1 MGRVTVHIA
10 DSMLS
15 ALDAEAH
22 NRSISRSQAV
32 AEAVDFFI
40 SGNKQ
45 VVLEAHK
52 ELSEAHNKL
61 SVSEDEV
68 MRLNQELSKLNNQ
81 IAEKDKFLE
90 SNSSEVMRL
99 KEEVKRVVELQKE
112 AEHNTDNYED
122 LKNKY
127 DRLIS
132 ENSSRWEET
141 KALKNDN
148 TKLMQ
153 NLNET
158 RSTNQ
163 QLKDELIKKQTEVDQ
178 IAKLREELI
187 AATIARDKL
196 QEALKVRD
204 DDIAYFK
211 SHVAQLTQ
219 SISQLSLKRKG
230 WWQFW
235 R

>member
-10 DSMLS
+10 DPVLIS
-15 ALDAEAH
+15 LDTEAH

-32 AEAVDFFI
+32 AEAIESFI
-40 SGNKQ
+40 SESNPA
-45 VVLEAHK
+45 L
-52 ELSEAHNKL
+52 LDAHNKL
-61 SVSEDEV
+61 SASEEDV
-68 MRLNQELSKLNNQ
+68 KRLKQELSKLNNQ
-81 IAEKDKFLE
+81 LAEKDKFLE
-90 SNSSEVMRL
+90 SNSGEVMRL
-99 KEEVKRVVELQKE
+99 KEEVKRFVKLQE
-112 AEHNTDNYED
+112 EVEHNRDDYEE
-122 LKNKY
+122 LKRKY
-127 DRLIS
+127 DQLVD

-141 KALKNDN
+141 KTLKNEN
-148 TKLMQ
+148 TKLTK

-158 RSTNQ
+158 QSTNQ

-178 IAKLREELI
+178 MAKLREELI

-219 SISQLSLKRKG
+219 SISQLSLKPGEEEIKAKH